1 MAVVEAQEMKR
12 LLRSLANIEPDEIGC
27 DTCFEVVDRFVELEL
42 EGKDAEEALPLVK
55 DHLNRC
61 EACREEY
68 RALYQAVK
76 KLTEKSPEEDLSQG
90 S

>member
-12 LLRSLANIEPDEIGC
+12 LLRSLTNIEPDEIGC

-68 RALYQAVK
+68 RALYQAVQ

>member
-1 MAVVEAQEMKR
+1 MSTIEAQAMKK
-12 LLRSLANIEPDEIGC
+12 LLRSLANINPDEIGC
-27 DTCFEVVDRFVELEL
+27 DDCFEVVDQFVELEL
-42 EGKDAEEALPLVK
+42 EGKDAEEALPTVK

-76 KLTEKSPEEDLSQG
+76 SLAEESEDPSSSPS
-90 S
+90 